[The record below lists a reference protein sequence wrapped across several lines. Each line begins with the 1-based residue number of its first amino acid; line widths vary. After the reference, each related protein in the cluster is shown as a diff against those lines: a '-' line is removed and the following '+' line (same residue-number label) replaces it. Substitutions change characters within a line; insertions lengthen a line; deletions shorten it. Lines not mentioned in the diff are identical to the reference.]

1 MGDETGQMADPEAV
15 TAKLKEVFESASPG
29 MLYVPTLS
37 SDQPSSVESHR
48 IALAVSEGIPNVLAY
63 QDPSANVDFRPRF
76 FVDLALH
83 MKRKLELVAI
93 YDGSGLENVSTDL
106 AHATALFWGRF
117 AQHHLAEPL
126 EVVRSGSG

>member
-1 MGDETGQMADPEAV
+1 
-15 TAKLKEVFESASPG
+15 
-29 MLYVPTLS
+29 
-37 SDQPSSVESHR
+37 VESHR

-63 QDPSANVDFRPRF
+63 QDPSANVDFRSRF

-106 AHATALFWGRF
+106 AQATALFWGRF